1 MKIVILGAGIRGF
14 QIAKHLI
21 EEHNDVVLIEP
32 NPEKASYASSKL
44 DCIVVNGSGN
54 SIGTLKDAGV
64 ADADFFIAMT
74 DSDEVNMVACGIVS
88 SEFDVPSKI
97 ACIRNLTYLDLKGLS
112 GSVLGIDY
120 IVNPEAE
127 AAKSIYGIV
136 EKGDFNEVITFE
148 KSDLLFHNILISNDS
163 RFVNKHVKTIRRY
176 MHRYSFLIT
185 SVKRREKVFIPSGD
199 TVIQPDDVISVVSE
213 ERGMDK
219 IFRSLGKV
227 KKKMKKGMI
236 VGGSKT
242 AWFLLK
248 HFSSAARSRFTLV
261 EMDSETCKRFAV
273 QYPELLVIKSDIT
286 DEVLYEDEDLG
297 SYDIILNLT
306 DNDELNIITSIYTKR
321 LGVDRALALIKN
333 NNNYLR
339 LTPHL
344 DIDSVVAVSR
354 STVFSV
360 LRYIRGEN
368 YSTVQSIFDG
378 KIEICEFTIENDS
391 RLIGNKIKDISLK
404 GRALIAALTRD
415 GKNIIPSGETS
426 IHTDDV
432 VVVTTERNSVGYIQK
447 LFS

>member
-21 EEHNDVVLIEP
+21 SEHNDVVLIEP
-32 NPEKASYASSKL
+32 NPEQASFASSKL
-44 DCIVVNGSGN
+44 DCIVINGSGN
-54 SIGTLKDAGV
+54 SVDTLKEAGV

-112 GSVLGIDY
+112 GNVLGIDY

-127 AAKSIYGIV
+127 AARTIYGIV

-148 KSDLLFHNILISNDS
+148 KSDLLFHNILISEDS
-163 RFVNKHVKTIRRY
+163 RFVYKHVRTIRRY
-176 MHRYSFLIT
+176 MHRYNFLIT
-185 SVKRREKVFIPSGD
+185 SVNRKSRVFIPSGD
-199 TVIQPDDVISVVSE
+199 TEILPDDIISVVSE
-213 ERGMDK
+213 EKGMDK
-219 IFRSLGKV
+219 IFRSLGHV
-227 KKKMKKGMI
+227 KKKMKKGVI
-236 VGGSKT
+236 IGGSKT

-248 HFSSAARSRFTLV
+248 NFSPVTRSRFTLV
-261 EMDSETCKRFAV
+261 DMDSEVCKRFAS
-273 QYPELLVIKSDIT
+273 QYPELLVIKSDVT
-286 DEVLYEDEDLG
+286 DEVLYEDEDIG

-306 DNDELNIITSIYTKR
+306 DNDELNIITAIYAKR
-321 LGVDRALALIKN
+321 IGVDRALALIKN

-354 STVFSV
+354 STVSSV

-368 YSTVQSIFDG
+368 YSTVQTIFDG
-378 KIEICEFTIENDS
+378 KVEICEFTIQEDS
-391 RLIGNKIKDISLK
+391 SLIGKKIRDISLK

-415 GKNIIPSGETS
+415 GRNIIPSGETG
-426 IHTDDV
+426 INAGDV
-432 VVVTTERNSVGYIQK
+432 VVVTAERASVAFIQK
-447 LFS
+447 IFS